1 MKRHC
6 HLDALFMQR
15 KEQLEEEFQKA
26 TDSAVKMVI
35 QDKLKEAES
44 EINRL
49 KELVK
54 HHYESKVNQYEN
66 RLQQLVTTKKEE
78 GLFRT

>member
-1 MKRHC
+1 
-6 HLDALFMQR
+6 MQEA
-15 KEQLEEEFQKA
+15 EQLEEEFQKA
-26 TDSAVKMVI
+26 TDSDVKMVI

-44 EINRL
+44 IINKL
-49 KELVK
+49 KRDVK
-54 HHYESKVNQYEN
+54 TWESRVNQHEN

>member
-1 MKRHC
+1 
-6 HLDALFMQR
+6 MQK

-26 TDSAVKMVI
+26 TDSDVKMVI
-35 QDKLKEAES
+35 HDKLKEAES
-44 EINRL
+44 KINEW
-49 KELVK
+49 KGLVK
-54 HHYESKVNQYEN
+54 HWESEENQHEN